1 MRVTIKLFGP
11 EATAAGRRELPVEFD
26 AAQAT
31 CEDLRGAIAQQHPDL
46 ADQLTACRFA
56 VNHAFADESTRISET
71 DEIALIGQVSG
82 G

>member
-11 EATAAGRRELPVEFD
+11 EATAAGRRELPVELD
-26 AAQAT
+26 AAQPT
-31 CEDLRGAIAQQHPDL
+31 CKNLRRAIGQQYPDL
-46 ADQLTACRFA
+46 AEKLTACRFA
-56 VNHAFADESTRISET
+56 VNHEFADESMSISET